1 MSFIEDLKN
10 LVGGEDLLAVS
21 RDVSELKSK
30 FEDYV
35 LEEERKLQVAQLEAE
50 EKGEEIPQA
59 EGDFGKEEFYNIY
72 NEYRE
77 KKRAIVDAKKAEET
91 KNLGLKRALIKRLQ
105 EVVTTEENIGAA
117 FTAFK
122 EIQEEWKTVGDIARD
137 KRSDVQT
144 EYSKLVE
151 DFFYNINIYKE
162 LKEHDYHR
170 NQQLKDEVIVK
181 LKDLAKIES
190 IKEVEEHLKALQN
203 DWEDIGPVPNEE
215 WERIKDAYWTEVRSI
230 YERINRFYDD
240 KREQQKLYIEQK
252 NALIEEAKAVV
263 AKIES
268 FNGTKAWE
276 KGTQDL
282 LAIQERWKSIGF
294 GPRKENEAV
303 WRTFRGVCDEFFGH
317 KKAFYDTVNTKFDAI
332 AEKKVKLCEE
342 ADALKTST
350 DWKKAANQIIQLQKR
365 WKDLGHSGK
374 RHEQKLWKRFR
385 GACDEFFE
393 ARQAYFAEQDKEFEG
408 NLAEKEALIAEMK
421 AFKLPADKKEALA
434 ALRSFS
440 EKFNEIGKV
449 PMKVKDKVYKA
460 YKEVLDGHY
469 SSLKLEGKEKDE
481 TMFKAKIDTLMAS
494 PDASRKLNALKYD
507 LRSDID
513 KIKKEIIQLENNL
526 GFFSNSKGANKLK
539 EDVEKKI
546 NHANDRIAGI
556 KSMLK
561 MIPNE

>member
-342 ADALKTST
+342 ADELKTST

>member
-317 KKAFYDTVNTKFDAI
+317 KKEFYDTVNTKFDAI

-546 NHANDRIAGI
+546 NHANERIAGI

>member
-77 KKRAIVDAKKAEET
+77 RKRAIVDAKKAEET

-317 KKAFYDTVNTKFDAI
+317 KKEFYDTVNTKFDAI

-494 PDASRKLNALKYD
+494 PDASRKLSALKYD

-546 NHANDRIAGI
+546 NHANERIAGI